1 MQDCKVNILG
11 TEYNVF
17 FDLKDE
23 EADGE
28 ARFYKKE
35 IHIRPID
42 KMLDKDSSYQEKLN
56 RAKEVY
62 RHEVIHCA
70 LFEMGADEWSRDEN
84 LTNLLA
90 INTPKIFKVFQELDI
105 L

>member
-1 MQDCKVNILG
+1 MQGCKVNILG

-17 FDLKDE
+17 FDLQSED
-23 EADGE
+23 ADGE

-35 IHIRPID
+35 IHIRPVN
-42 KMLDKDSSYQEKLN
+42 KMLDDGSSYEEKVH

-62 RHEVIHCA
+62 RHELIHCA
-70 LFEMGADEWSRDEN
+70 LFEMGADGWSRDEN
-84 LTNLLA
+84 LASLLA